1 MKNRTLTYYILSFSL
16 LMSFQFINTEIT
28 SQSKEYYYT
37 TIENIYKLE
46 KDMSYNRVND
56 ILGVLPNDIYVDYN
70 NGKKIVSYLYKN
82 RYHEIPSVDIDKEVG
97 LSGGSPKYLSNTKED
112 KTLFCVFN
120 ENDNTLETYITS
132 VGREKAITVLKDEQN
147 LKAFIENPVK
157 PKKFSKSKGNK
168 NRGKSLKLNSG
179 DNSADI
185 NKSGVKVNFKKRN

>member
-1 MKNRTLTYYILSFSL
+1 
-16 LMSFQFINTEIT
+16 MSFQLINIEIT

-97 LSGGSPKYLSNTKED
+97 LSGGSPKYISNTKED
-112 KTLFCVFN
+112 KVLFCVFN
-120 ENDNTLETYITS
+120 ENDNSLETYITS
-132 VGREKAITVLKDEQN
+132 VGREQAIKVLKDEQN
-147 LKAFIENPVK
+147 LKSFIESPAK

-168 NRGKSLKLNSG
+168 SRGKSLKLSSG
-179 DNSADI
+179 DNSVEI
-185 NKSGVKVNFKKRN
+185 NKPGVKVNFKKRN